1 MGVIQLTSKK
11 DDIKEFNFNKTG
23 IEPDLEYAKLDK
35 AGYWDDIKAT
45 YKDPATRYAIKVLSG
60 QQLAGRKIKLAMFRH
75 LNDLKRSQ
83 LDSFPYKYDLKA
95 VRSII
100 KFSKLCP
107 DVESG
112 IPTPLLDWQN
122 TILALVNGW
131 RSKKTNEKRF
141 TYVYLSVARANGK
154 SYIDCILMVYSY
166 LIENSGKKNL
176 DFAYVAP
183 VEKSSKKGF
192 RYLGSTLDYL
202 GQNLEPFKRLIDSQN
217 ITASTDLIQSY
228 VSRSQ
233 VLRLTAG
240 SGKFDSLHCSL
251 AILDEYGDPLFSD
264 GVISRMSS
272 GNIHSYNKQIIVSSS
287 AYENSNVP
295 MYADYKRLSKVVS
308 EDANRQS
315 DDQLFLCWEQDN
327 LDETSKPE
335 LWVKSNPL
343 LDLPSMHDRLMAG
356 LNAEK
361 GRQESSGRLTWFQ
374 NRNLNMWLK
383 VSQSKFLE
391 LDDINKA
398 VSNVPF
404 SIDNRDVYVGLDL
417 SHLDDDS
424 SLAFLFPYF
433 DGDKQKVHIIQ
444 HSFVPTAHSQGS
456 ISIKSKRDGINY
468 QLAHDRGFA
477 SISHNEDGFI
487 DDDFIAAYFN
497 DYVEQHNL
505 NVKAFV
511 YDAWSSKVL
520 IDMLEAANT
529 EIPFISLAQKV
540 SSLDQPTRLLE
551 KMFIR
556 GLITFNDDPIMT
568 ASLSNAITWPTNA
581 GIKIDKYAKSQK
593 IDCVDAII
601 DALSESQYWY
611 TDPNRNEPE
620 GTSKHPFKGKSNED
634 VSDYFINNFGF

>member
-1 MGVIQLTSKK
+1 MTSKQ
-11 DDIKEFNFNKTG
+11 DDLKQFDFNKTN
-23 IEPDLEYAKLDK
+23 IEPDLEYAKLNSQH
-35 AGYWDDIKAT
+35 YWDDIKAT
-45 YKDPATRYAIKVLSG
+45 YRDPATKYAIKVLSG
-60 QQLAGRKIKLAMFRH
+60 QQIAGRKIRLAMFRH

-83 LDSFPYKYDLKA
+83 LDSFKYEYNLQA

-100 KFSKLCP
+100 RFSKLCP

-112 IPTPLLDWQN
+112 EPRPLLLWQDA
-122 TILALVNGW
+122 ILALINGW
-131 RSKKTNEKRF
+131 RSKKTDEKRF
-141 TYVYLSVARANGK
+141 TFCYLSIGRTNGK
-154 SYIDCILMVYSY
+154 TYLVNILLTYAY
-166 LIENSGKKNL
+166 LIENQGKNNL

-202 GQNLEPFKRLIDSQN
+202 GQNLAPFKHLIDEQS
-217 ITASTDLIQSY
+217 IAASADLIQSF
-228 VSRSQ
+228 SNKSQ
-233 VLRLTAG
+233 IIRLTAG
-240 SGKFDSLHCSL
+240 SGKFDSLHATLSV
-251 AILDEYGDPLFSD
+251 LDEYGDPAYSD

-272 GNIHSYNKQIIVSSS
+272 GNVHQFNKQIIATSS

-308 EDANRQS
+308 EDASRQS
-315 DDQLFLCWEQDN
+315 DDQLFLCWEQDS

-343 LDLPSMHDRLMAG
+343 IDLPSMHDRLMAG
-356 LNAEK
+356 LKAEK
-361 GRQESSGRLTWFQ
+361 DRQEQAGRLTWFQ

-398 VSNVPF
+398 ISDVPF

-433 DGDKQKVHIIQ
+433 EGDKQKVHIIQ

-456 ISIKSKRDGINY
+456 IEVKSKRDGINY
-468 QLAHDRGFA
+468 QLAHDKGFA
-477 SISHNEDGFI
+477 SISQNEDGFI
-487 DDDFIAAYFN
+487 DDDQLASYFN
-497 DYVEQHNL
+497 EYVEQHNL

-511 YDAWSSKVL
+511 YDAWTAKVL
-520 IDMLEAANT
+520 IDMLEAANP

-556 GLITFNDDPIMT
+556 GLITFSDDPILT
-568 ASLSNAITWPTNA
+568 ASLSNAIVWPTNA
-581 GIKIDKYAKSQK
+581 GIKIDKFAKSQK
-593 IDCVDAII
+593 IDCVDAIV

-620 GTSKHPFKGKSNED
+620 KTAKHPFKGQSDEA

>member
-1 MGVIQLTSKK
+1 MIPLTSNKA
-11 DDIKEFNFNKTG
+11 DIKEFDFNKTG
-23 IEPDLEYAKLDK
+23 VEPDLEYAKLDK
-35 AGYWDDIKAT
+35 AGYWDSIKST
-45 YKDPATRYAIKVLSG
+45 YRDPATKYCVKVLSG
-60 QQLAGRKIKLAMFRH
+60 QQIAGRKIKLAMFRH
-75 LNDLKRSQ
+75 LNDLKRAQ
-83 LDSFPYKYDLKA
+83 LNSFPYRYDLKA

-112 IPTPLLDWQN
+112 EPRPLLLWQDA
-122 TILALVNGW
+122 ILALINGW
-131 RSKKTNEKRF
+131 RSKKTGEKRF
-141 TYVYLSVARANGK
+141 TYVYLSIGRTNGK
-154 SYIDCILMVYSY
+154 TYLVNILLTYAY
-166 LIENSGKKNL
+166 LIENQGKKNL
-176 DFAYVAP
+176 DFAYVGTND
-183 VEKSSKKGF
+183 KISKKGM
-192 RYLGSTLDYL
+192 RYLSSTLDYL
-202 GQNLEPFKRLIDSQN
+202 GQNLEPFKRLIDEQD
-217 ITASTDLIQSY
+217 IAASADLIQSF
-228 VSRSQ
+228 SNKSQ
-233 VLRLTAG
+233 ILRLTAG
-240 SGKFDSLHCSL
+240 SGKFDSLHATLSV
-251 AILDEYGDPLFSD
+251 LDEYGDPAYSD

-272 GNIHSYNKQIIVSSS
+272 GNVHQYNKQIIVTSS

-308 EDANRQS
+308 EDASRQS
-315 DDQLFLCWEQDN
+315 DDQLFLCWEQDHLN
-327 LDETSKPE
+327 ETSKPE

-356 LNAEK
+356 LKAEK
-361 GRQESSGRLTWFQ
+361 DRQEQAGRLTWFQ
-374 NRNLNMWLK
+374 NRNLNCWLK

-391 LDDINKA
+391 LGDINKA
-398 VSNVPF
+398 FSDVPF

-433 DGDKQKVHIIQ
+433 EGDKQKVHIIQ

-456 ISIKSKRDGINY
+456 IEIKSKRDGINY
-468 QLAHDRGFA
+468 QLAHDKGFA
-477 SISHNEDGFI
+477 SISHNQDGFI
-487 DDDFIAAYFN
+487 DDDEIATYFN

-511 YDAWSSKVL
+511 YDAWTARVL
-520 IDMLEAANT
+520 IDMLEAANP

-556 GLITFNDDPIMT
+556 GLITFNDDPILT
-568 ASLSNAITWPTNA
+568 ASLSNAIVWPTNA

>member
-1 MGVIQLTSKK
+1 MGVIQLTSSKA
-11 DDIKEFNFNKTG
+11 DIKEFNFNQTG
-23 IEPDLEYAKLDK
+23 VEPDSEYIKLDK
-35 AGYWDDIKAT
+35 AGYWDDIKNE
-45 YKDPATRYAIKVLSG
+45 YRDPATKYAIKVLSG
-60 QQLAGRKIKLAMFRH
+60 KQIAGRKIKLAMFRH
-75 LNDLKRSQ
+75 LNDLKRSK

-112 IPTPLLDWQN
+112 IPTPLLLWQDA
-122 TILALVNGW
+122 ILALINGW
-131 RSKKTNEKRF
+131 RSKTGEKRF
-141 TYVYLSVARANGK
+141 TYVYLSIGRTNGK
-154 SYIDCILMVYSY
+154 TYLVNILLTYAY
-166 LIENSGKKNL
+166 LIENQNKKNL
-176 DFAYVAP
+176 DFAYVGTND
-183 VEKSSKKGF
+183 KISKKGM
-192 RYLGSTLDYL
+192 RYLSSTLDYL
-202 GQNLEPFKRLIDSQN
+202 GQNLAPFKRLIDEQN
-217 ITASTDLIQSY
+217 IAASADLIQSF
-228 VSRSQ
+228 SNKSQ
-233 VLRLTAG
+233 ILRLTAG
-240 SGKFDSLHCSL
+240 SGKFDSLHATLSV
-251 AILDEYGDPLFSD
+251 LDEYGDPAYSD

-272 GNIHSYNKQIIVSSS
+272 GNVHQFNKQIIATSS

-295 MYADYKRLSKVVS
+295 MYADYKRLSKTVS
-308 EDANRQS
+308 EDNNRQS
-315 DDQLFLCWEQDN
+315 DNELFLCWEQDS

-361 GRQESSGRLTWFQ
+361 DRQEQAGRLTWFQ

-398 VSNVPF
+398 ISDVPF
-404 SIDNRDVYVGLDL
+404 NIDNRDAYVGLDL

-456 ISIKSKRDGINY
+456 IEIKSKRDNINY
-468 QLAHDRGFA
+468 QLAHDKGFA

-487 DDDFIAAYFN
+487 DDDEIAAYFN
-497 DYVEQHNL
+497 SYVEQHNL

-511 YDAWSSKVL
+511 YDAWTAKVL
-520 IDMLEAANT
+520 IDMLEAANP

-540 SSLDQPTRLLE
+540 SSLNQPTRLLE

-556 GLITFNDDPIMT
+556 GLITFNDDPILT
-568 ASLSNAITWPTNA
+568 ASLSNAIVWPTNA
-581 GIKIDKYAKSQK
+581 GVKIDKFAKSQK

-620 GTSKHPFKGKSNED
+620 VTSKHPFKGKSNED